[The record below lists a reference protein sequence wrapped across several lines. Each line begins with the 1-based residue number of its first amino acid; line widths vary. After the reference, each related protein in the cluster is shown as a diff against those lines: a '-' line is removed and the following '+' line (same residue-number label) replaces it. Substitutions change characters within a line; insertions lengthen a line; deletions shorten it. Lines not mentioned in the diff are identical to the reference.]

1 MVRIP
6 IFLYFCRNFLVMT
19 YTARQI
25 ADFLQG
31 TVEGDDSVIVS
42 NVSKIEEGTPGTLT
56 FLANPKYTPFI
67 YDTKASVVLVN
78 SDFIP
83 EQPISATLIRVEN
96 AYACLAKLLDLVSSA
111 RKVKTGIDTRAAID
125 HTSTLG
131 ENAYVGCFSF
141 VGGDTTIGD
150 NVQIHPQ
157 VYIGDRV
164 KIGNNCLFYPGVKI
178 MDDCIIGN
186 DCVFQAGAVVGG
198 DGFGFAPQTAGNYT
212 KIAQIG
218 NVIIEDNVEIGANTT
233 IDRATMGSTVI
244 RRGVKLD
251 NLIQVAHNVEIGENT
266 VVAAQTGFAGSTKIG
281 SNCMFGG
288 QVGFA
293 GHIKIADGV
302 QIGAQSGIPNS
313 ITDAS
318 TPYLGYPAIPA
329 RQFARSF
336 AVYKKLPEL
345 HLELSTLRKEVNKLI
360 ELKNK

>member
-1 MVRIP
+1 MNTD
-6 IFLYFCRNFLVMT
+6 IFVFLPKFSVMT

-31 TVEGDDSVIVS
+31 TVEGDDSVIIF

-56 FLANPKYTPFI
+56 FLANPKYTPYI
-67 YDTKASVVLVN
+67 YETKASVVLVN
-78 SDFIP
+78 NDFIP

-96 AYACLAKLLDLVSSA
+96 AYACLAKLLELVSTA
-111 RKVKTGIDTRAAID
+111 RKTKTGIDTRTSID
-125 HTSTLG
+125 STATIG
-131 ENAYVGCFSF
+131 ENAYVGCFS
-141 VGGDTTIGD
+141 VIGEGTVIGD
-150 NVQIHPQ
+150 NAQIHPQ
-157 VYIGDRV
+157 VYIGERV
-164 KIGNNCLFYPGVKI
+164 SIGNDCVLYPGVKI
-178 MDDCIIGN
+178 MDDCVIGN
-186 DCVFQAGAVVGG
+186 GCIFQSGAVIGG
-198 DGFGFAPQTAGNYT
+198 DGFGFAPQTEGNYT

-233 IDRATMGSTVI
+233 IDRATMGSTI
-244 RRGVKLD
+244 IHRGVKLD

-266 VVAAQTGFAGSTKIG
+266 VVAAQTGFAGSTKVG
-281 SNCMFGG
+281 RNCMFGG

-302 QIGAQSGIPNS
+302 HIGAQSGISNS

-318 TPYLGYPAIPA
+318 TPYLGYPAIQA

-345 HLELSTLRKEVNKLI
+345 NLEVFALRKEVIKLNDLI
-360 ELKNK
+360 KK